1 MNPQTQAEA
10 ASLSRPIADSE
21 PVSGLADLD
30 SLKQSAALEFHATV
44 QLLAERARF
53 LTGAAGVAIAL
64 EQDQQIVCTA
74 ATGTLVTE
82 IGAIADV
89 AKYPP
94 RVWVT
99 TGVIRHAVAEHREG
113 STPDIAVAILKDENL
128 VGFLE
133 IAPGPHPFGDT
144 DLATIARLADMV
156 GTALDLREAAG
167 QSVTQIPA
175 AISEKPVARTGPFLW
190 HAPEQAAHQP
200 IPAKNSPVPAPADVH
215 PCTGCGFPISGVR
228 TKCVDCDARWD
239 EQKTEP
245 IPLSQLFKVEKEE
258 SWVEAHGYTIAT
270 VLVSALTAA
279 IIYWLR

>member
-1 MNPQTQAEA
+1 MNLQTQAETGL
-10 ASLSRPIADSE
+10 LSGPIADSE
-21 PVSGLADLD
+21 PASGLADLD

-53 LTGAAGVAIAL
+53 LTGAVGVAIAL

-99 TGVIRHAVAEHREG
+99 TGAIRHAVAESREG
-113 STPDIAVAILKDENL
+113 SNPDIAVAILKDKNL

-133 IAPGPHPFGDT
+133 IAPGPHPFADT
-144 DLATIARLADMV
+144 DLATVARLADMV
-156 GTALDLREAAG
+156 GTALDLLEAA
-167 QSVTQIPA
+167 QHSSTQIRA
-175 AISEKPVARTGPFLW
+175 ARPQATVVRTSPVLW
-190 HAPEQAAHQP
+190 HAPERAAPQP
-200 IPAKNSPVPAPADVH
+200 VLAKNSPVPAPADVH

-239 EQKTEP
+239 EPKTEP
-245 IPLSQLFKVEKEE
+245 IPLSQLFRVEKEE
-258 SWVEAHGYTIAT
+258 SWVEAHGYTVAT